1 MIACLKGILLQRS
14 DSRLIVDVGGVGYD
28 VAFCKSGLAQLPEI
42 GHEIFLHIYTNVR
55 EDAIDL
61 YGFIDSVEKELFIV
75 LLGVSGVG
83 PKLALNLL
91 SVSLPA
97 DFARAIMTD
106 DLHGLTKLPGIGKKT
121 AERLC
126 LELKDKV
133 QIFAELAGH
142 SEAGPQVRASA
153 DERMSGDV
161 ISALVNLG
169 YPQVQ
174 AREAMRRV
182 MEQLP
187 SGLSEEPSI
196 EEILRLT
203 LRSLA

>member
-1 MIACLKGILLQRS
+1 MIACLKGILLQKS
-14 DSRLIVDVGGVGYD
+14 AANLIIDVGGVGYN

-42 GHEIFLHIYTNVR
+42 GQEIFLHIYTNVR

-61 YGFIDSVEKELFIV
+61 YGFVDPSEKEFFTV
-75 LLGVSGVG
+75 LLAVSGIG

-91 SVSLPA
+91 SASHPA
-97 DFARAIMTD
+97 EFAKAIMAD
-106 DLHGLTKLPGIGKKT
+106 DLHSLTKLPGVGKKT

-133 QIFAELAGH
+133 QAFAELAGH
-142 SEAGPQVRASA
+142 HAADNQPSTIG
-153 DERMSGDV
+153 DERMSDDV
-161 ISALVNLG
+161 VSALVNLG
-169 YPQVQ
+169 YPLAQ
-174 AREAMRRV
+174 AREAIRRV
-182 MEQLP
+182 IEHLP
-187 SGLSEEPSI
+187 PELPEPPI